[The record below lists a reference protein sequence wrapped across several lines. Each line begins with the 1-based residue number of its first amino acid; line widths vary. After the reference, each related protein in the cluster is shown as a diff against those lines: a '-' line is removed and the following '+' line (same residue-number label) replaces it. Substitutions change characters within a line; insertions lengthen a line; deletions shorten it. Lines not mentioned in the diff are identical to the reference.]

1 MPGRPPRRRLALALI
16 LVCAALDVALA
27 VVVVWA
33 LRDAPVLPLEI
44 RGDGTDDGCAWVA
57 IPPADGDGVDE
68 LPWAAEG
75 EGAACVVG
83 IAGVSLGPDTLKR
96 DPGYLKTPGALEGWF
111 ADRRAIHG
119 ALQGSAAAPLEVRV
133 GDRPAANHELPLSRS
148 LFAHDWVLIFP
159 FPLTALGLLIV
170 GAFVFYR
177 RPDLPASQA
186 LFALCGVV
194 AINCLTMIPVTSS
207 AVAVHPGAA
216 RLFYVTNMGSLAL
229 AGVSLLLLVSRF
241 PERQFPAGADR
252 AARYTLF
259 AVAATLVGL
268 ELSGVFVGLI
278 TGLAMFSCVCG
289 LGLIVRATV
298 RARGQVQ
305 RLQVRW
311 TLWGLA
317 VPIVTMVVLRAPTL
331 LFPDPGDNP
340 LDTLVAISAITIPV
354 GTGIAVLKYRLMNIE
369 VVVRQTI
376 VGAVVVTG
384 FLFLYHLV
392 IAVFAGGLAASPG
405 ASVSTFLA
413 VFLTAVIF
421 TFLLQP
427 VQQFLVGVLDR
438 IFFRNRYHYRQ
449 LLARVPHSLVETRDP
464 DEAAEIVLGQVC
476 DSMELGRMVI
486 ALLPVDDRLRAAWSR
501 GDVPPPD
508 GDESWCAVLALRA
521 PQLRDEAAEIVDPVN
536 RWMGHAGLDL
546 AFPLM
551 VAENVIGVMGCAAPR
566 GRELFTHEDVAL
578 LNSVAASLALSLS
591 HSLAFETIQR
601 MNVDLERRVE
611 TRTQELEHTRLQL
624 YQWEKMASLGVLAA
638 GVAHELNTPLG
649 VVLSSADQ
657 LVGGSSSGQQRPARD
672 RRLAQ
677 LCLDGARRAADI
689 VNNLRVFSRPE
700 SQDLQ
705 LVDVHELIDN
715 TLKLLGPRLQ
725 SQGIRV
731 IQERGAI
738 LPVEGYPVLLNQTL
752 TNLILNAATAVGDS
766 GEIRIVTEFRDH
778 EKVAVIVEDDGPGIP
793 GDISGRIYEPF
804 FTTRPPGEG
813 SGLGLSLC
821 YTIVEQ
827 HGGRIWEEG
836 QPGEGAR
843 FVVELPLRPPDR
855 LRRRS
860 MSMTGEETV

>member
-1 MPGRPPRRRLALALI
+1 MSGRPPRRRRALALI
-16 LVCAALDVALA
+16 LVCAAIDVALSA
-27 VVVVWA
+27 AVVWA

-44 RGDGTDDGCAWVA
+44 RSDGADETCAWAVV
-57 IPPADGDGVDE
+57 PPPEGE
-68 LPWAAEG
+68 LPAETSWVG
-75 EGAACVVG
+75 GGADPVCVLG
-83 IAGVSLGPDTLKR
+83 IAGVTVGPDTLKR
-96 DPGYLKTPGALEGWF
+96 DPGYLNSPAALRRWFADRAAIYGALEGGEGTE
-111 ADRRAIHG
+111 I
-119 ALQGSAAAPLEVRV
+119 EVRI
-133 GDRPAANHELPLSRS
+133 GDDAPVARTVPLSRS
-148 LFAHDWVLIFP
+148 LLAHDWAIIFP
-159 FPLTALGLLIV
+159 FPLTALGLLVV

-177 RPDLPASQA
+177 RPDLPSSQA
-186 LFALCGVV
+186 LFALCAVV
-194 AINCLTMIPVTSS
+194 SINCLTMIPVTSS
-207 AVAVHPGAA
+207 SLAVQPSLA
-216 RLFYVTNMGSLAL
+216 RLFYFANMGSLAA
-229 AGVSLLLLVSRF
+229 AGVSLLMLVSRF
-241 PERQFPAGADR
+241 PGRQFPASAAR
-252 AARYTLF
+252 AARYALF
-259 AVAATLVGL
+259 GVAAVLVGL
-268 ELSGVFVGLI
+268 ELSGTAVGLI
-278 TGLAMFSCVCG
+278 MGLALFSCVAG
-289 LGLIVRATV
+289 LGLIVRATL

-317 VPIVTMVVLRAPTL
+317 VPIVTMVALRAPTL

-354 GTGIAVLKYRLMNIE
+354 GIGIAVLKYRLMNIE

-427 VQQFLVGVLDR
+427 VQQFLVGLLDR
-438 IFFRNRYHYRQ
+438 LFFRNRYHYRQ

-476 DSMELGRMVI
+476 DSMELGRMAI
-486 ALLPVDDRLRAAWSR
+486 ALLPVEGEQRTAWSR
-501 GDVPPPD
+501 GEVAPPP
-508 GDESWCAVLALRA
+508 GDEVWAALVAQRT
-521 PQLRDEAAEIVDPVN
+521 PQLRDEAAEVADPVN
-536 RWMGHAGLDL
+536 RWMGDAGLDL
-546 AFPLM
+546 VFPLM

-566 GRELFTHEDVAL
+566 GRELFTRDDVAL

-601 MNVDLERRVE
+601 MNVNLERRVE
-611 TRTQELEHTRLQL
+611 ERTQELEQTRLQL

-657 LVGGSSSGQQRPARD
+657 LVGGGSSGQSNPARS

-689 VNNLRVFSRPE
+689 VQNLRAFSKPE

-715 TLKLLGPRLQ
+715 TLALLGPRLQ
-725 SQGIRV
+725 SQA
-731 IQERGAI
+731 IQVVQDRGAI
-738 LPVEGYPVLLNQTL
+738 LPIEAFPVLLNQTL
-752 TNLILNAATAVGDS
+752 TNLILNAATAAGDS
-766 GEIRIVTEFRDH
+766 GEIRITTESR
-778 EKVAVIVEDDGPGIP
+778 EPGKVAVIVEDDGPGVP
-793 GDISGRIYEPF
+793 EDISGRIYEPF
-804 FTTRPPGEG
+804 FTTRAPGEG

-836 QPGEGAR
+836 RPGEGAR
-843 FVVELPLRPPDR
+843 FVVELPLRPPER
-855 LRRRS
+855 LRRLS
-860 MSMTGEETV
+860 IAGEQTL